1 MSVGKGNSILVQQ
14 QREST
19 TEPCSIVHES
29 EYIYDSVLLHTTII
43 PTSISVCMYVAHRQ
57 TDDSEQ
63 CVMCITKY
71 GWQCVT
77 GGVFYL

>member
-1 MSVGKGNSILVQQ
+1 MGVGKGNSILVQHR
-14 QREST
+14 REST

-57 TDDSEQ
+57 TDLMIRSSVS
-63 CVMCITKY
+63 CVSLSTV
-71 GWQCVT
+71 GSV
-77 GGVFYL
+77 